1 MKQTLNGEG
10 DERGKGREGVGEGEA
25 RGRGRQSGDEW
36 RGTSKRSSLR
46 LLYLRLQRVNLY
58 VLLIELFHVFGDY
71 QYVFFSMRGLLLV
84 GLREFSKAM
93 QTLGCVWG
101 LHSYPEFSRRSE
113 CLDGAM

>member
-10 DERGKGREGVGEGEA
+10 DERGKGREGVGEGEG

-58 VLLIELFHVFGDY
+58 VLLIELFHVFGD
-71 QYVFFSMRGLLLV
+71 
-84 GLREFSKAM
+84 
-93 QTLGCVWG
+93 
-101 LHSYPEFSRRSE
+101 
-113 CLDGAM
+113 